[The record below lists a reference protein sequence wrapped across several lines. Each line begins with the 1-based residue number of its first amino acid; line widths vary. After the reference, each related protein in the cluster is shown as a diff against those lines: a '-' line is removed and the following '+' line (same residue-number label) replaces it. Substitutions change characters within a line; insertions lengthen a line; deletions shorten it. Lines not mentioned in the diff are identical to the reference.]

1 MAARPRHPLITLG
14 LLSTAGRDPAGSP
27 GKACLGFDQLR
38 LGPVARTSSLRS
50 FTLFEGVLM
59 LVLGV
64 LALIFPVLASVWATA
79 VVAVA
84 FLVGGMVGWINNLMR
99 ARLLGRW
106 LVFWRLVV
114 STLFLVAGAS
124 MIQQLGSGLAM
135 AALPVASLA
144 LAIGVVFVLEGL
156 VALGVSL
163 THRQISGW
171 GWGLLNGIVTLV
183 LGVVILSMGKGALL
197 SVIGILVGVSFLFS
211 GIDLLSFSASFHDD

>member
-1 MAARPRHPLITLG
+1 
-14 LLSTAGRDPAGSP
+14 
-27 GKACLGFDQLR
+27 
-38 LGPVARTSSLRS
+38 
-50 FTLFEGVLM
+50 M

-79 VVAVA
+79 VVALV
-84 FLVGGMVGWINNLMR
+84 FLVGGIVGWINNLMR

-114 STLFLVAGAS
+114 STLFLVAGGS
-124 MIQQLGSGLAM
+124 MIQQLGAGGAV
-135 AALPVASLA
+135 PVAGLA

-163 THRQISGW
+163 THRQIRGW

-183 LGVVILSMGKGALL
+183 LGVLILSMGKAGLL